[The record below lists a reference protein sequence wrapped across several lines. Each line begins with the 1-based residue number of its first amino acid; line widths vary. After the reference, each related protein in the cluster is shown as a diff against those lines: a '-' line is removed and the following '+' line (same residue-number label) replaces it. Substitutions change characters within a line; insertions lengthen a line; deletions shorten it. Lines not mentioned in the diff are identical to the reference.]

1 MELFANVSWRNFWE
15 TSIEVEFS
23 GSAQDQRLTRGGPTM
38 GKAPGWSVDL
48 SGGNAFQSP
57 TRFSLSLEAAGDD
70 DGGSRREVSGTLSL
84 QASPRVSLQ
93 INPTF
98 SESTTARQYVD
109 TLAAGRAATFGQRY
123 IFAAVDQRT
132 FLMQFRASLVLKPDL
147 TLDVYAEP
155 FAASGRYRDHGE
167 LLAPR
172 SRQLRL
178 YGQEGTQVTAGPE
191 GSLLVRDGSDTFAL
205 ANNDFRELSF
215 RSNVVLRWE
224 YRPGSTFYAVWQQD
238 RSNSARYARAGVSDL
253 FDSLSAQGDNIFALK
268 ASFFWGGR

>member
-1 MELFANVSWRNFWE
+1 
-15 TSIEVEFS
+15 
-23 GSAQDQRLTRGGPTM
+23 M
-38 GKAPGWSVDL
+38 GTAPAWSLDL

-57 TRFSLSLEAAGDD
+57 TRFSVSLEAAGDD
-70 DGGSRREVSGTLSL
+70 DGASRRELSGTLSL
-84 QASPRVSLQ
+84 QASPRISLQ
-93 INPTF
+93 ISPTY

-109 TLAAGRAATFGQRY
+109 TLAGGRAATFGQRY

-132 FLMQFRASLVLKPDL
+132 FLMQFRASLILKPDL
-147 TLDVYAEP
+147 TLDIYAEP

-172 SRQLRL
+172 SRQLRA
-178 YGQEGTQVTAGPE
+178 YGQEGTQVTAAPE
-191 GSLLVRDGSDTFAL
+191 GSLLVRDGSDTFVV

-253 FDSLSAQGDNIFALK
+253 FDSLSAPGDNIFALK